1 MQRYNIFSQDELTI
15 RVAKLATSGYQVESS
30 IITAAHRDLSQ
41 MIIREE
47 EEQSKIIK
55 HVKNKVKKYTIKQVI
70 YLIMTQRTKGPSLM
84 VKSSGKMIFLLG
96 YILRNL
102 SNVSVLF
109 ILHDR

>member
-55 HVKNKVKKYTIKQVI
+55 HVKNRVKKYAIKQVI
-70 YLIMTQRTKGPSLM
+70 YLIMTPGTNGQSQIKR
-84 VKSSGKMIFLLG
+84 
-96 YILRNL
+96 
-102 SNVSVLF
+102 
-109 ILHDR
+109 

>member
-41 MIIREE
+41 MILREE

-70 YLIMTQRTKGPSLM
+70 YLIMTQRTKGPSL
-84 VKSSGKMIFLLG
+84 VVNSSKMTFLLG

>member
-47 EEQSKIIK
+47 AEQSKIIK
-55 HVKNKVKKYTIKQVI
+55 HVKNKVKKYVIKQVTFFCSCCDKNQTEFKLNFCRI
-70 YLIMTQRTKGPSLM
+70 HFVEF
-84 VKSSGKMIFLLG
+84 VKRQ
-96 YILRNL
+96 YI
-102 SNVSVLF
+102 VHFV
-109 ILHDR
+109 

>member
-41 MIIREE
+41 MILREE

-55 HVKNKVKKYTIKQVI
+55 HVKNRVKKYAIKQVI
-70 YLIMTQRTKGPSLM
+70 YLIMTRGTNRPSLNQV
-84 VKSSGKMIFLLG
+84 VK
-96 YILRNL
+96 
-102 SNVSVLF
+102 
-109 ILHDR
+109 